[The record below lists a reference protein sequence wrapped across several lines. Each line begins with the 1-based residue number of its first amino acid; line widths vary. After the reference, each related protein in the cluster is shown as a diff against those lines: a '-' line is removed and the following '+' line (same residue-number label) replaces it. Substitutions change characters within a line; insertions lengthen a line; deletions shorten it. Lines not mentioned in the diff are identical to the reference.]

1 MIPLLVL
8 LLAGVAWG
16 ETVCTDK
23 TVGGK
28 WVSSSCTSNGIEPL
42 IVYQMDRAYVPAITD
57 TLQLTAEDGY
67 GSSTLELKGRELV
80 QPINRFPYAIPEDK
94 PTYVVM
100 HGTTT
105 ATRIMVE
112 RIGARV
118 EARVPC
124 GNDDETCSDLAEAL
138 NQVRRRRVK

>member
-8 LLAGVAWG
+8 LVAGVAWG
-16 ETVCTDK
+16 ET
-23 TVGGK
+23 
-28 WVSSSCTSNGIEPL
+28 
-42 IVYQMDRAYVPAITD
+42 
-57 TLQLTAEDGY
+57 
-67 GSSTLELKGRELV
+67 STLELRDHELV
-80 QPINRFPYAIPEDK
+80 QPVRPVYETLEMKNFRWDDK

-124 GNDDETCSDLAEAL
+124 GNDYETCSDLAEAL
-138 NQVRRRRVK
+138 NQARRRRVK